1 MSRSESPSSRSPAS
15 SLRPV
20 DRTAEALELAL
31 CVLNEMAPTA
41 DNVAYLRHTATAPP
55 LSLSGHAAPQLA
67 VPKLKDRSE
76 VLREC
81 IALSTGLPLRSEV
94 EEIAVHFQLPDPQVR
109 IRLPEGA
116 AQRGLLTGEEEEVE
130 VDEGQGCATSS
141 GRQWAGPSA
150 APRQCDVPMFLAE
163 KVCEQLYRASRRSPQ
178 SKGLNHRNN
187 AVMVDNSGEVI
198 PEELLV
204 L

>member
-55 LSLSGHAAPQLA
+55 PLSLSGPQLA

-94 EEIAVHFQLPDPQVR
+94 EEIAVHFQLPHLQEER

-116 AQRGLLTGEEEEVE
+116 AHRGLFTAEEEEEEV
-130 VDEGQGCATSS
+130 GQGCTASS

-178 SKGLNHRNN
+178 SKGLNHRSN
-187 AVMVDNSGEVI
+187 AAMVDNSGEVI